1 MCRVCVRCEVVATV
15 PSWITTFKMTVY
27 CVLCTV
33 CICMGCRNWGGG
45 EGILLDTFGRR
56 RRSQKSNKDKVKI

>member
-27 CVLCTV
+27 CVQCAYAWDV
-33 CICMGCRNWGGG
+33 EMGGG
-45 EGILLDTFGRR
+45 SLLDTFGQR
-56 RRSQKSNKDKVKI
+56 RRSQQSNKDKVNI